1 MISIMCYQ
9 CKAEA
14 IVKDEQTGIVRI
26 LADRRKGSRD
36 CIEACPY
43 GLIQL
48 DAVATRPTSAICAG
62 NGCVWAKSPSAP
74 RYA

>member
-14 IVKDEQTGIVRI
+14 IVKDEQTGIVRV

-43 GLIQL
+43 GVIQL
-48 DAVATRPTSAICAG
+48 DAVANKAH
-62 NGCVWAKSPSAP
+62 K
-74 RYA
+74 